1 MRNLFL
7 SATCVLFLSFSSSSQ
22 NIDSLRNIYNSQ
34 TIYRSGN
41 KFIIGNQKLT
51 FSDLKNKFTSPETRQ
66 LYFQSKKLST
76 AGTIFN
82 LTSVGMAIYSTLS
95 SHKKIVNI
103 ELASATGLLGI
114 LGILFHARAAS
125 FLDKAI
131 WKENK
136 ETLFNITH

>member
-7 SATCVLFLSFSSSSQ
+7 SSTCFLLLSFSCSSQ

-41 KFIIGNQKLT
+41 KFIIGNRKLT
-51 FSDLKNKFTSPETRQ
+51 VYDLKDEFTSAETRQ

-82 LTSVGMAIYSTLS
+82 LASVGMAVYSTLS
-95 SHKKIVNI
+95 SHKQIVNI

-114 LGILFHARAAS
+114 IGILFHTRAAS
-125 FLDKAI
+125 FLDRAI
-131 WKENK
+131 WTANK